1 MFTFKKAEKL
11 CSIKDIELL
20 YKQGSSKTFYPL
32 KIFWRVN
39 KFESKYP
46 ARVLITVPKRL
57 YKRAVDRNLMKRRIR
72 EAYRHAKPNF
82 YVELA
87 KKEMQLDV
95 LIMYIGKEKEEFIVV
110 QKSLEMGLIK
120 LSEQIAK

>member
-11 CSIKDIELL
+11 CSKKDIELL
-20 YKQGSSKTFYPL
+20 YKSGSSKTFYPL

-39 KFESKYP
+39 KFESNYP

-72 EAYRHAKPNF
+72 EAYRHAKSNL
-82 YVELA
+82 YTELLR
-87 KKEMQLDV
+87 KELQLDI
-95 LIMYIGKEKEEFIVV
+95 LIMYVGKEKGEFVVV
-110 QKSLEMGLIK
+110 QKSLETGLKKIN
-120 LSEQIAK
+120 EVVA

>member
-32 KIFWRVN
+32 KIFWREN

-82 YVELA
+82 YTELLN
-87 KKEMQLDV
+87 KELQLDV
-95 LIMYIGKEKEEFIVV
+95 LIMYVGKEKEDFTVV
-110 QKSLEMGLIK
+110 QKSLEGAIK
-120 LSEQIAK
+120 KLTEQLVK

>member
-11 CSIKDIELL
+11 CSKKDIELL
-20 YKQGSSKTFYPL
+20 YKSGSSKTFYPL
-32 KIFWRVN
+32 KIFWKVN

-82 YVELA
+82 YE
-87 KKEMQLDV
+87 QLLKREIQIDI
-95 LIMYIGKEKEEFIVV
+95 LIMYVGKEKEEFAAV
-110 QKSLEMGLIK
+110 QKSLETGLKKI
-120 LSEQIAK
+120 SEVIMK